1 MGAQDN
7 MNAIESYKCGLQ
19 QILDKVFDEQGE
31 KLEMVAARLCDCV
44 TSGHFLYVFGTGHAH
59 ILAEEMFYRAGGL
72 AAVIPILDEPLML
85 HVSASGST
93 ALERQ
98 AGYAAK
104 LLEKYTLGSGDMLI
118 VCSNSG
124 RNAVPVEMA
133 VEARK
138 RGAFVVALTNVR
150 HGQSCS
156 PRNALN
162 LRLMDVADMV
172 LDNGGCIGDAAIDV
186 GLAYKV
192 GATSTAV
199 GAAMLQAI
207 GSRCV
212 EIAIQSHREID
223 VFSSSNVDN
232 GDAVNERILQKYK
245 PLVDML

>member
-1 MGAQDN
+1 MS
-7 MNAIESYKCGLQ
+7 AIEVYKCGLQ
-19 QILDKVFDEQGE
+19 QILDRVFAEQRE
-31 KLEMVAARLCDCV
+31 KLEMVAAKLCDCV
-44 TSGHFLYVFGTGHAH
+44 TGGHFLYLFGTGHAH

-72 AAVIPILDEPLML
+72 AAVIPILDEALML

-104 LLEKYTLGSGDMLI
+104 LLEKYKLGPGDMLI

-133 VEARK
+133 VAARK
-138 RGAFVVALTNVR
+138 RGAFVVALTNVK
-150 HGQSCS
+150 HSQSCS

-162 LRLMDVADMV
+162 LRLLEVADVV

-186 GLAYKV
+186 GLVYKV
-192 GATSTAV
+192 GATSTAI

-207 GSRCV
+207 AGRCV
-212 EIAIQSHREID
+212 ELAVQSQRDID

-232 GDAVNERILQKYK
+232 GDAINERILQKYQ
-245 PLVDML
+245 PLIDKL